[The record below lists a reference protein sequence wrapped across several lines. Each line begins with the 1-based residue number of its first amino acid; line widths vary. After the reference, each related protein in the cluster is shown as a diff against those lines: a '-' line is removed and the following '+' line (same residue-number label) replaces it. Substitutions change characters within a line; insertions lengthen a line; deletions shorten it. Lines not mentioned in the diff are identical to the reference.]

1 MLRENESKFLS
12 CILQKPDIIFKTTM
26 TPDYFLERMGRKIY
40 TAMQA
45 CAAKNVKIDYISLQ
59 DMDAEID
66 SKQLVDLSEQLPSAA
81 NWEMYA
87 KKVKRSFQL
96 WQLSRLGKYL
106 ADIGQE
112 SDPVEYLEEVEKRI
126 LQIATDSNS
135 AKIIQIGEALPAVM
149 ADLEERCKHPGQ
161 IPGIKTGLPYLD
173 YLTGGMQ
180 PGKFVIIG
188 GRPSAGKSAL
198 ALNMA
203 IHAAL
208 RESQPTGFI
217 SAESSSRE
225 MVLRALASEGHIDAS
240 KFSDGTMKG
249 SDIAAAMEACQKI
262 LNLPLYIYDVPNV
275 RFSEMKSVA
284 RQMVITHD
292 IKILFVDYLQILQWD
307 NNKMTRYEQMSNISL
322 GLKQLARELNIPV
335 IVPAQ
340 LRRDA
345 QERAPNLADLKETGQ
360 IEQDADTIAFIYHP
374 KSEDGEKPSQ
384 LLVEKNRDGKTGTIP
399 IIFRREYIRFYEAEK
414 QR

>member
-1 MLRENESKFLS
+1 
-12 CILQKPDIIFKTTM
+12 
-26 TPDYFLERMGRKIY
+26 
-40 TAMQA
+40 
-45 CAAKNVKIDYISLQ
+45 
-59 DMDAEID
+59 
-66 SKQLVDLSEQLPSAA
+66 
-81 NWEMYA
+81 
-87 KKVKRSFQL
+87 
-96 WQLSRLGKYL
+96 
-106 ADIGQE
+106 
-112 SDPVEYLEEVEKRI
+112 
-126 LQIATDSNS
+126 
-135 AKIIQIGEALPAVM
+135 M
-149 ADLEERCKHPGQ
+149 ADLEERCKNPGQ
-161 IPGIKTGLPYLD
+161 IPVIKTGLPYLD
-173 YLTGGMQ
+173 YLTGSMQ

-208 RESQPTGFI
+208 RESKSTGFI